1 MVFHRIAGL
10 RYTPAPDEQKRG
22 NTMVDSRQS
31 TPSVLPS
38 VERIQQELARAK
50 SIDDFFGKEGIFARL
65 FADTLEQMLEAELT
79 AHLGY
84 PAHAPEGRNSGNSRN
99 GKRPRQLRTSSGDT
113 TIQVP
118 RDRNSTFQSP
128 LLDAYQTSTNEL
140 EEKIIGLYAKGMSA
154 RDIQD
159 TLHQA
164 YGVEVSPATI
174 STVTDKVWSLVESW
188 QNRPLAAIYPIVYLD
203 AIHLKLRR
211 DGKVANTAVYIV
223 LGVDLDGQRDV
234 LGHWV
239 GDGGAGANF
248 WLSVVT
254 DLQSRGVTDIFIACI
269 DGLTGFKE
277 AIQAVFPKTQIQR
290 CIIHQVRHSLTY
302 VSWKDRK
309 AFVADLKT
317 IYQAPTR
324 EAAEEKL
331 LELDERWGDKYAV
344 AVRSWE
350 RNWEDLAT
358 MFEYP
363 GEIRRLISTT
373 NTVEGYNRQLRK
385 VTKTKGALPSGDAA
399 RKLLYLA
406 TMGIV
411 KKWTAP
417 VFNWAKIRNQLAIRF
432 EGRFP
437 V

>member
-1 MVFHRIAGL
+1 
-10 RYTPAPDEQKRG
+10 
-22 NTMVDSRQS
+22 MVDTQQS
-31 TPSVLPS
+31 PISVLPS

-65 FADTLEQMLEAELT
+65 FANTLEQMLEAELT

-84 PAHAPEGRNSGNSRN
+84 PRHAPEGRNSGNSRN
-99 GKRPRQLRTSSGDT
+99 GKRIRQLRTSTGDT
-113 TIQVP
+113 TIQIP

-140 EEKIIGLYAKGMSA
+140 EQKIIGLYAKGMSA

-174 STVTDKVWSLVESW
+174 STVTDKIWALVEAW
-188 QNRPLAAIYPIVYLD
+188 QNRPLAALYPIVYLD

-223 LGVDLDGQRDV
+223 LGVDLDGHRDV

-239 GDGGAGANF
+239 GDGAEGANF

-254 DLQSRGVTDIFIACI
+254 DLQSRGVQDIFIACI
-269 DGLTGFKE
+269 DGLTGFKD
-277 AIQAVFPKTQIQR
+277 AIQAVFPHAQIQR
-290 CIIHQVRHSLTY
+290 CIIHQVRQSLTY

-309 AFVADLKT
+309 AFVADLRT

-324 EAAEEKL
+324 EAAETRL
-331 LELDERWGDKYAV
+331 LELSERWSATYPM

-350 RNWEDLAT
+350 THWDDLAT
-358 MFEYP
+358 MFEY
-363 GEIRRLISTT
+363 GAEIRRLIYTT
-373 NTVEGYNRQLRK
+373 NSIEGYNRQLRK
-385 VTKTKGALPSGDAA
+385 VTKTKGAFPTDEAA
-399 RKLLYLA
+399 RKLLFLVNRDI
-406 TMGIV
+406 TR
-411 KKWTAP
+411 KWTAP
-417 VFNWAKIRNQLAIRF
+417 VANWARIRNQLAIRF
-432 EGRFP
+432 AGRLP
-437 V
+437 M

>member
-1 MVFHRIAGL
+1 
-10 RYTPAPDEQKRG
+10 
-22 NTMVDSRQS
+22 MVDSRQS

-38 VERIQQELARAK
+38 VERIQQELARAT

-84 PAHAPEGRNSGNSRN
+84 PRHASDGRNSGNSRN
-99 GKRPRQLRTSSGDT
+99 GKRSRQLRTSSGDT

-140 EEKIIGLYAKGMSA
+140 EDKIIGLYAKGMSA

-174 STVTDKVWSLVESW
+174 STVTDKVWSLVEAW

-239 GDGGAGANF
+239 GDGGEGANF

-269 DGLTGFKE
+269 DGLTGFKD
-277 AIQAVFPKTQIQR
+277 AIQAVFPRTQIQR
-290 CIIHQVRHSLTY
+290 CIIHQVRQSLTY

-309 AFVADLKT
+309 AFVADLRT

-324 EAAEEKL
+324 EAAETRL
-331 LELDERWGDKYAV
+331 LELSERWSASYPM

-350 RNWEDLAT
+350 THWEDLAT
-358 MFEYP
+358 MFDY
-363 GEIRRLISTT
+363 GAEIRRLIYTT
-373 NTVEGYNRQLRK
+373 NSIEGYNRQLRK
-385 VTKTKGALPSGDAA
+385 VTKTKGAFPSDEAA
-399 RKLLYLA
+399 RKLLFLVNRNI
-406 TMGIV
+406 TR
-411 KKWTAP
+411 KWTAP
-417 VFNWAKIRNQLAIRF
+417 VPNWAGIRNQLAIRF
-432 EGRFP
+432 MGRLP
-437 V
+437 M

>member
-1 MVFHRIAGL
+1 MIDH
-10 RYTPAPDEQKRG
+10 Q
-22 NTMVDSRQS
+22 QS

-38 VERIQQELARAK
+38 VERIQQELARAT

-65 FADTLEQMLEAELT
+65 FADTLEQLLEAELT

-84 PAHAPEGRNSGNSRN
+84 PRHAPEGRNSGNSRN
-99 GKRPRQLRTSSGDT
+99 GKRTRQLRTSTGDT

-140 EEKIIGLYAKGMSA
+140 EDKIIGLYAKGMSA

-174 STVTDKVWSLVESW
+174 STVTDKVWSLVEAW

-203 AIHLKLRR
+203 AIQLKLRR
-211 DGKVANTAVYIV
+211 DGKVVNTAVYIV

-239 GDGGAGANF
+239 GDGGEGANF

-254 DLQSRGVTDIFIACI
+254 DLQARGVQDIFIACI
-269 DGLTGFKE
+269 DGLTGFKD
-277 AIQAVFPKTQIQR
+277 AIQAVFPRTQIQR
-290 CIIHQVRHSLTY
+290 CIIHQVRQSLTY

-309 AFVADLKT
+309 AFVADLRT

-324 EAAEEKL
+324 EAAETRL
-331 LELDERWGDKYAV
+331 LELSERWSTTYPM

-350 RNWEDLAT
+350 THWEDLAT
-358 MFEYP
+358 MFEY
-363 GEIRRLISTT
+363 GTEIRRLIYTT
-373 NTVEGYNRQLRK
+373 NSIEGYNRQLRK
-385 VTKTKGALPSGDAA
+385 VTKTKGAFPTDEAA
-399 RKLLYLA
+399 RKLLFLVNRDI
-406 TMGIV
+406 TR
-411 KKWTAP
+411 KWTAP
-417 VFNWAKIRNQLAIRF
+417 VPNWARIRNQLAIRF
-432 EGRFP
+432 AGRLP
-437 V
+437 M

>member
-1 MVFHRIAGL
+1 
-10 RYTPAPDEQKRG
+10 
-22 NTMVDSRQS
+22 MVDTQQS
-31 TPSVLPS
+31 TTSVLPS

-84 PAHAPEGRNSGNSRN
+84 PRHAPEGRNSGNSRN
-99 GKRPRQLRTSSGDT
+99 GKRTRHLRTSTGDT

-140 EEKIIGLYAKGMSA
+140 EDKIIGLYAKGMSA
-154 RDIQD
+154 RDIED
-159 TLHQA
+159 TLHEA

-174 STVTDKVWSLVESW
+174 SSVTDKVWVLVDAW
-188 QNRPLAAIYPIVYLD
+188 QNRSLAAIYPIIYLD

-211 DGKVANTAVYIV
+211 DGKVVNTAVYIV

-239 GDGGAGANF
+239 GDGGEGANF
-248 WLSVVT
+248 WLSVLS
-254 DLQSRGVTDIFIACI
+254 DLQARGVQDIFIACI
-269 DGLTGFKE
+269 DGLTGFKD
-277 AIQAVFPKTQIQR
+277 AIQAVFPRTQIQR
-290 CIIHQVRHSLTY
+290 CIIHQVRQSLTY

-309 AFVADLKT
+309 AFVADLRT

-324 EAAEEKL
+324 EAAETRL
-331 LELDERWGDKYAV
+331 LELSERWSATYPM

-350 RNWEDLAT
+350 THWEDLAT
-358 MFEYP
+358 MFEY
-363 GEIRRLISTT
+363 GSEIRRLIYTT
-373 NTVEGYNRQLRK
+373 NSIEGYNRQLRK
-385 VTKTKGALPSGDAA
+385 VTKTKGAFPTDEAA
-399 RKLLYLA
+399 RKLLFLVNRDI
-406 TMGIV
+406 TR
-411 KKWTAP
+411 KWTAP
-417 VFNWAKIRNQLAIRF
+417 VANWARIRNQLAIRF
-432 EGRFP
+432 AGRLP
-437 V
+437 M